1 MIFQAISLTF
11 GLIFSLWIDV
21 IFYSLS
27 WGSPHFNWN
36 NWRAEI
42 EQDWAGQPYWC
53 SSLPSGAWIGI
64 TWQSRHGQPGC
75 WGQVGVVQDIQLQ
88 FDFEIRFWKTNFGQK
103 NNMNMRKFSQNH
115 YYPQLFKSI
124 MQELKFKVKNSET
137 CMTIKCFSSST
148 IWTRGKITCLVL
160 KFSFYGKI
168 KRNSSILVQFSK
180 KKLSYV

>member
-1 MIFQAISLTF
+1 M
-11 GLIFSLWIDV
+11 
-21 IFYSLS
+21 
-27 WGSPHFNWN
+27 
-36 NWRAEI
+36 
-42 EQDWAGQPYWC
+42 
-53 SSLPSGAWIGI
+53 
-64 TWQSRHGQPGC
+64 TWTARV

-88 FDFEIRFWKTNFGQK
+88 FDFEKQILDKK
-103 NNMNMRKFSQNH
+103 NNMKMRKFSQNH

-137 CMTIKCFSSST
+137 CMTIKCFSLST

-180 KKLSYV
+180 KNCHMCKEWLVII